1 MNQIDTPAERSAL
14 SPAGMN
20 SRSEASLRDS
30 ITATIIREEAAES
43 LLPSI
48 RNEAELV
55 ALQEVLNRYS
65 ACWWVQHLKKVG
77 TDPVGYW
84 RQQLGAEIEVATKGR
99 TTTVG
104 RKKCSW
110 WSFRRTAAS
119 VVTYEL
125 FHLDLTPL
133 YESCL

>member
-20 SRSEASLRDS
+20 SRSEASLRES

-43 LLPSI
+43 FLASI
-48 RNEAELV
+48 RNDVELV
-55 ALQEVLNRYS
+55 ALQGVLNRYS
-65 ACWWVQHLKKVG
+65 AFWWIQHLSKVG
-77 TDPVGYW
+77 ADPVGYW
-84 RQQLGAEIEVATKGR
+84 RQQLGAEIEAATKGR
-99 TTTVG
+99 TNTAG

-110 WSFRRTAAS
+110 WSFRRSATSA
-119 VVTYEL
+119 VQYEL

-133 YESCL
+133 YGSR

>member
-20 SRSEASLRDS
+20 SRSEASLRDR

-43 LLPSI
+43 FLASI
-48 RNEAELV
+48 RNDAELV

-65 ACWWVQHLKKVG
+65 AFWWIQHLSKVG
-77 TDPVGYW
+77 ADPVGYW
-84 RQQLGAEIEVATKGR
+84 RQQLGAEIEAATKGR
-99 TTTVG
+99 TNTAR

-110 WSFRRTAAS
+110 WFFRRSATSA
-119 VVTYEL
+119 VTYEL

-133 YESCL
+133 YESR

>member
-1 MNQIDTPAERSAL
+1 MVQIDTPAERSAF

-20 SRSEASLRDS
+20 SPSEASLRDS

-48 RNEAELV
+48 RNDAELV

-65 ACWWVQHLKKVG
+65 AFWWVQHLRKVG
-77 TDPVGYW
+77 ADPVGYW
-84 RQQLGAEIEVATKGR
+84 RQQLRAEIEAVTKGR
-99 TTTVG
+99 TSTAG

-110 WSFRRTAAS
+110 WFFLRTATS

-133 YESCL
+133 YKSC

>member
-1 MNQIDTPAERSAL
+1 MVQIDTPAQRSAL

-20 SRSEASLRDS
+20 TRSEASLRDS

-43 LLPSI
+43 LLPGI
-48 RNEAELV
+48 RNDAELV
-55 ALQEVLNRYS
+55 ALHEILNSYS
-65 ACWWVQHLKKVG
+65 AFWWVQHLRKVG

-84 RQQLGAEIEVATKGR
+84 RKHLGAEIETATKGR
-99 TTTVG
+99 TSTAR

-110 WSFRRTAAS
+110 CIFRRSADR
-119 VVTYEL
+119 VTYEL

-133 YESCL
+133 YESH

>member
-20 SRSEASLRDS
+20 LRSEASIRES

-43 LLPSI
+43 FLASI
-48 RNEAELV
+48 RNDAELV

-65 ACWWVQHLKKVG
+65 AFWWIQHLSKVG
-77 TDPVGYW
+77 ADPVGYW
-84 RQQLGAEIEVATKGR
+84 RQRLGAEIEAATKGR
-99 TTTVG
+99 TNIAR
-104 RKKCSW
+104 RKTFSW
-110 WSFRRTAAS
+110 WFFCRSATSA
-119 VVTYEL
+119 VKNEL

-133 YESCL
+133 YESR